1 MRFAILGRL
10 QVDHRGEPVGITRTR
25 RPLLATLLLAGSDGV
40 GAETLMQA
48 VWGDT
53 YGRENSLKTA
63 LSQLRRLLPGRIP
76 SARAHGYRITLRP
89 EDQFDLAEFRRLA
102 EEGRTRISAG
112 DQQAAVASLRRALKL
127 WGDPPLA
134 DVPEDPIRLATWRQE
149 LMWER
154 KVAQQDLLRARI
166 TTGEHQELLG
176 DLRRELADDPLSEIL
191 NALLMTALY
200 RAGYRVEAL
209 QHYDTLA
216 ALLAQDTGADPGM
229 KLRRLRDEI
238 AADTLDPRILDEDE
252 QLTPAITWGSGGL
265 PPAQLPPAVSDFTGR
280 AAEVEELSRYLRTA
294 GESGRVSIASIS
306 GLPGVGKSAL
316 AYQVAH
322 LLRPHFPDGQIY
334 VHFAGMTDRPRE
346 ITDVLGEVLAALGVE
361 LGSVPATVSGRTA
374 LYRSLLSGRRVL
386 VVLDDVSGMHQV
398 DPLLPGTPGCAVMVT
413 SRAHLVGGAGMR
425 TVRLEPLSTD
435 ESLNLLG
442 EIIGSERL
450 QSDTSG
456 AADIVDACDGLPLA
470 LRIAGA
476 RLSGQPEWPLA
487 TFATR
492 LRKRLLST
500 LQADGMTVEAG
511 MADSYESLPDHTA
524 RVFRLASLLKPGGFA
539 GWEVAM
545 LAGEEADDV
554 EDVLESLVRHSLLS
568 TIGVD
573 SLGQPRYRQ
582 HDLLRVFAAARLA
595 ERPNERDLAIHRL
608 TLGWLEL
615 AGLANEQIA
624 PEPHDP
630 PVVALEMSKFAPSNV
645 RELIVDD
652 ADGWLATEAANL
664 LYVVRIACEQRL
676 SSLAMGLALRVTSY
690 LYRESRHRDAEDMW
704 RRLLQMLSP
713 AHVRLA
719 AEARHRLATLIMRH
733 ANGAQRAMPLLNEC
747 VAARERSRDHLGLA
761 RSLALRA
768 VCRRQLAVAALV
780 ASDRDALLFEAETD
794 AHRGLHI
801 AHDVANQYAELLC
814 LRAMATVVSAQGDL
828 ERALVLGQEAV
839 TVAEQLG
846 GKPQD
851 RSYLRLALQT
861 LAALMLQ
868 AGRAEFALRLSE
880 QALELSVELRH
891 RPGQAHAQE
900 VAGDALVALGRQKEA
915 DECYRDAA
923 VVFEADGRADEAT
936 RCRARLTV

>member
-10 QVDHRGEPVGITRTR
+10 QVDREGEQVEITRTR

-76 SARAHGYRITLRP
+76 SARAHGYRITLRAD
-89 EDQFDLAEFRRLA
+89 DQFDLAEFRRLA

-112 DQQAAVASLRRALKL
+112 DQQTAVASLRRALEW

-149 LMWER
+149 LLWER
-154 KVAQQDLLRARI
+154 KVTQQDLLRARI
-166 TTGEHQELLG
+166 KTGEHQELLG

-209 QHYDTLA
+209 RHYDTLA
-216 ALLAQDTGADPGM
+216 TLLAQDTGADPGM

-238 AADTLDPRILDEDE
+238 AADTLDPRILDDDE
-252 QLTPAITWGSGGL
+252 PAAPTIAWGAAGL

-294 GESGRVSIASIS
+294 GGSGRVPIAAVS
-306 GLPGVGKSAL
+306 GSPGVGKSAL
-316 AYQVAH
+316 AHQVAH
-322 LLRPHFPDGQIY
+322 LLRSHFPDGQIY
-334 VHFAGMTDRPRE
+334 VHFAGMSDRPRE
-346 ITDVLGEVLAALGVE
+346 IADVLGEILAALGIE
-361 LGSVPATVSGRTA
+361 LASVPATVAGRTA
-374 LYRSLLSGRRVL
+374 LYRSVLSGRRVL

-425 TVRLEPLSTD
+425 TVRLEPLSPA
-435 ESLNLLG
+435 ESLSLLG
-442 EIIGSERL
+442 EIIGSARIR
-450 QSDTSG
+450 SDTTA

-470 LRIAGA
+470 VRIAGA
-476 RLSGQPEWPLA
+476 RLSGQPQWPLA

-492 LRKRLLST
+492 LRKRLLSM
-500 LQADGMTVEAG
+500 LRADGMTVEAG
-511 MADSYESLPDHTA
+511 MADSYESLPDLAA
-524 RVFRLASLLKPGGFA
+524 RVFRLASLLRPGGFA

-545 LAGEEADDV
+545 LAGGDVDDV

-595 ERPNERDLAIHRL
+595 ERPNERDRAIHRL

-615 AGLANEQIA
+615 AGLADEQIA

-645 RELIVDD
+645 RQLIVDD
-652 ADGWLATEAANL
+652 VDGWLATEAANL
-664 LYVVRIACEQRL
+664 LYVVRIACDHGQQR
-676 SSLAMGLALRVTSY
+676 LAMGLALRVTSY

-713 AHVRLA
+713 SDVRLA
-719 AEARHRLATLIMRH
+719 AEARHRLAALIMRR
-733 ANGAQRAMPLLNEC
+733 AGGAQRAMPLLNEC
-747 VAARERSRDHLGLA
+747 VAVRESSKDALGLA

-768 VCRRQLAVAALV
+768 VCRRQLAAAAPV

-794 AHRGLHI
+794 AHRGLQI
-801 AHDVANQYAELLC
+801 AHDIANQYAELLC
-814 LRAMATVVSAQGDL
+814 LRAMATVVSAHGDH
-828 ERALVLGQEAV
+828 ERALVLGREAV
-839 TVAEQLG
+839 AVGGQLAR
-846 GKPQD
+846 KPQD
-851 RSYLRLALQT
+851 RSYLRWALQT
-861 LAALMLQ
+861 LAALMLN
-868 AGRAEFALRLSE
+868 AGDAEPALRLSD
-880 QALELSVELRH
+880 QARELSVEIRH
-891 RPGQAHAQE
+891 RAGQAHAQE
-900 VAGDALVALGRQKEA
+900 VAGDALAALGRRKEA
-915 DECYRDAA
+915 DGRFQEAA
-923 VVFEADGRADEAT
+923 AMFEADGRADQAG
-936 RCRARLTV
+936 RCRAKLAE